1 MSVTAILFLA
11 LGVIAFIAGLA
22 LLLTGIR
29 GKSGDSPRHTVM
41 LMAGMMAT
49 AFGLLMTAFAIT
61 SSMSAAPDYGAA
73 R

>member
-1 MSVTAILFLA
+1 MSGAAILFLI
-11 LGVIAFIAGLA
+11 LGVIAFIAGIA

-29 GKSGDSPRHTVM
+29 GKPGESPRHTVM

-49 AFGLLMTAFAIT
+49 AFGLLMTAFAIGST
-61 SSMSAAPDYGAA
+61 VSAAPGAA

>member
-1 MSVTAILFLA
+1 MSGTAILYLV
-11 LGVIAFIAGLA
+11 LGVIAFVAGLA

-29 GKSGDSPRHTVM
+29 GKPGQSPRHTVM

-49 AFGLLMTAFAIT
+49 AFGLLMTAFAI
-61 SSMSAAPDYGAA
+61 SSAMSAAPGSGAA